1 MKRSKIYAKERR
13 FFDASFKVRSLSCVF
28 SILLASS
35 AGAGQVSAC
44 GRCPSATESKYPDC
58 SPCTEIK
65 GTVDEACAA
74 LTGYLKTLVP
84 KWTSYGVA
92 YEGFS
97 SRPTCRLDGTYYD
110 EDQKQEKAASISQG
124 SIFGCGDGYQMHLPD
139 GICLDI
145 VDIYQNPPNA
155 CATNPGFGKPAYPLT
170 GTEKHVE
177 SLGIRLG
184 GQYLDVTYNS
194 ARAPWVYGGKYIS
207 QPGEKPVLGQ
217 LGTLWWSSF
226 HREVRTVS
234 ARSYLIARGDGRIVS
249 IEFNAAKTPSYFP
262 VENENDR
269 YISFSEDGKYY
280 RLYTDQAR
288 RVGEVYSSGAKQLL
302 KMVAASGATLEAR
315 YSDATTPADV
325 APPGKMVEV
334 RDAFGRRVLFKYLV
348 LSTGDAAIKEVVDP
362 AGLSIKFEYDDLGN
376 MKKIVYQD
384 GSARQFIYDS
394 PNPSQAWALTGV
406 VDERGRKFGAISY
419 SPEGW
424 VSSVALGSSKP
435 YQFKYNRPPRHS
447 VLEDVD
453 LTRRIVRRYHVWS
466 PPIEAMVVTP
476 EGGEFGIAS
485 TAVMAGRTESE
496 MGSPLVSG
504 LSQPAGSG
512 CAAATN
518 KLIFDARG
526 NVTQKDDFNGRR
538 ECYSYAADR
547 SVEVIRVEG
556 LDKTTDCSDVLGV
569 AALPA
574 NSRKISTQWHPD
586 WQLSVKVAEPRRIV
600 TTVYNG
606 RPDPFNS
613 NAISS
618 CAPATAKLPGGKPI
632 AVVCKRVEQATTDED
647 GSKGFAATLAPGV
660 AARQWSYTYNEYG
673 QVLSEDGPRTDV
685 ADVTKYEYYTDT
697 TAEWTRGDLKQVTDA
712 AGQVTRYTRYNPH
725 GQVLTMVDPNN
736 VSTEYTYDLRQR
748 LKSVSTGGQSTK
760 YDYEPTGLLKQVTQP
775 DGSYVRYSYDDAHRL
790 TGISD
795 GLGNSVTYTLNN
807 AGEREKEEVKDPSGA
822 LMRNISRAYDALGRL
837 QSVTGAVH

>member
-1 MKRSKIYAKERR
+1 M
-13 FFDASFKVRSLSCVF
+13 
-28 SILLASS
+28 
-35 AGAGQVSAC
+35 
-44 GRCPSATESKYPDC
+44 
-58 SPCTEIK
+58 
-65 GTVDEACAA
+65 
-74 LTGYLKTLVP
+74 
-84 KWTSYGVA
+84 
-92 YEGFS
+92 
-97 SRPTCRLDGTYYD
+97 
-110 EDQKQEKAASISQG
+110 
-124 SIFGCGDGYQMHLPD
+124 
-139 GICLDI
+139 
-145 VDIYQNPPNA
+145 
-155 CATNPGFGKPAYPLT
+155 
-170 GTEKHVE
+170 
-177 SLGIRLG
+177 
-184 GQYLDVTYNS
+184 
-194 ARAPWVYGGKYIS
+194 
-207 QPGEKPVLGQ
+207 
-217 LGTLWWSSF
+217 
-226 HREVRTVS
+226 
-234 ARSYLIARGDGRIVS
+234 
-249 IEFNAAKTPSYFP
+249 
-262 VENENDR
+262 
-269 YISFSEDGKYY
+269 
-280 RLYTDQAR
+280 
-288 RVGEVYSSGAKQLL
+288 
-302 KMVAASGATLEAR
+302 
-315 YSDATTPADV
+315 
-325 APPGKMVEV
+325 
-334 RDAFGRRVLFKYLV
+334 
-348 LSTGDAAIKEVVDP
+348 
-362 AGLSIKFEYDDLGN
+362 
-376 MKKIVYQD
+376 
-384 GSARQFIYDS
+384 
-394 PNPSQAWALTGV
+394 
-406 VDERGRKFGAISY
+406 
-419 SPEGW
+419 
-424 VSSVALGSSKP
+424 
-435 YQFKYNRPPRHS
+435 
-447 VLEDVD
+447 
-453 LTRRIVRRYHVWS
+453 
-466 PPIEAMVVTP
+466 
-476 EGGEFGIAS
+476 
-485 TAVMAGRTESE
+485 
-496 MGSPLVSG
+496 
-504 LSQPAGSG
+504 
-512 CAAATN
+512 
-518 KLIFDARG
+518 
-526 NVTQKDDFNGRR
+526 
-538 ECYSYAADR
+538 
-547 SVEVIRVEG
+547 
-556 LDKTTDCSDVLGV
+556 